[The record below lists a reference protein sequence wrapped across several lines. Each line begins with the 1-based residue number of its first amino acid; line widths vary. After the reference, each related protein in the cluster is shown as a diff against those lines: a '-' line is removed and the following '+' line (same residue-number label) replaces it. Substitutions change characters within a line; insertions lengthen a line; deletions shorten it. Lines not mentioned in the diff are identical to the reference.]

1 MLLII
6 AMMHSILKRKIED
19 YKMEFNDWQEIHD
32 YCMAKPCA
40 YETRPFGEF
49 PICYRIAGKIF
60 AQLSPEENW
69 FKITLKTN
77 PDAAD
82 FYRRAYPGVVV
93 RGYHCP
99 PVQQP
104 YWNTIDLDKFDKD
117 TLFQMIDEAY
127 DEVLKH
133 LPKKEQR
140 RIPVNSSYKFVKT
153 DGENPAFVELC
164 GKLDAALGN
173 VIGVEKQ
180 KSLFDK
186 YNQRDDI
193 HDTIVIF
200 HDNKPVGCG
209 AYKLYDD
216 ETVELKRIY
225 IDESVRGL
233 GLSKELVRRLEADAR
248 IKGFRYAVLETGHK
262 LVRAVELYK
271 RMGYKIIPNYGPYA
285 NMPESVCM
293 SKKL

>member
-1 MLLII
+1 MN
-6 AMMHSILKRKIED
+6 
-19 YKMEFNDWQEIHD
+19 YNDWHEIHD

-49 PICYRIAGKIF
+49 PICYRLAGKIF
-60 AQLSPEENW
+60 AQLTPKEDW

-104 YWNTIDLDKFDKD
+104 YWNTIELDSFDKER
-117 TLFQMIDEAY
+117 LLQMIDEAY
-127 DEVLKH
+127 DEVLTH

-140 RIPVNSSYKFVKT
+140 RIPAIASYVFVKT

-164 GKLDAALGN
+164 NKLDITLGN
-173 VIGVEKQ
+173 VIGADKQ
-180 KSLFDK
+180 KQQYDQ
-186 YNQRDDI
+186 YNQRDSI

-200 HDNKPVGCG
+200 LDKKPVGCG

-225 IDESVRGL
+225 VDESVRGL
-233 GLSKELVRRLEADAR
+233 GLGKELVRRLEADAR
-248 IKGFRYAVLETGHK
+248 IAGFRYAVLETGHK
-262 LVRAVELYK
+262 LTSAVELYRK
-271 RMGYKIIPNYGPYA
+271 MGYKTISNYGPYV
-285 NMPESVCM
+285 NMQESLCM